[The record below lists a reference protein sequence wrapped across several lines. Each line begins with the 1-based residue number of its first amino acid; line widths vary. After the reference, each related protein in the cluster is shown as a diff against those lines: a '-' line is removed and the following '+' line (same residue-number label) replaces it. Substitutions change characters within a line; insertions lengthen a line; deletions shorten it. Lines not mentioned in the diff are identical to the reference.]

1 VPEGPTIV
9 ILREET
15 VGFEGRVVEEVS
27 GNSRLDLQRMRGE
40 RITALCSWGKHFLIR
55 FPTFAMRVHF
65 MLFGS
70 YRINERREAAP
81 RMSLRFDDGQELN
94 FYACSLRYIEGD
106 LDVVYDWSGDV
117 MADAWD
123 PKKARRKL
131 KARPTLLA
139 ADALLDQTIFAGV
152 GNIIKNEVLHR
163 IRVHP
168 ESQVGALS
176 SRKLGELI
184 TQAREYSF
192 DFLHWKKQ
200 FVLRKHYQVHT
211 KQICPRDGTRLSY
224 RAKLGH
230 FQRRAFFCETCQVFY
245 GERLPPPEP
254 ITRGR
259 KAISKKATKAPAK
272 AVKKAAKKVTKKV
285 AKKTVTKA
293 AKPAAKRTTARRV

>member
-1 VPEGPTIV
+1 MPEGPTIV
-9 ILREET
+9 ILREEAI
-15 VGFEGRVVEEVS
+15 GFEGRVVEEVS

-70 YRINERREAAP
+70 YRINERRDAAP

-192 DFLHWKKQ
+192 DFLHWKSSSSCAS
-200 FVLRKHYQVHT
+200 T
-211 KQICPRDGTRLSY
+211 TRCTPSRSA
-224 RAKLGH
+224 RAT
-230 FQRRAFFCETCQVFY
+230 A
-245 GERLPPPEP
+245 
-254 ITRGR
+254 RGCR
-259 KAISKKATKAPAK
+259 IAPSSAISS
-272 AVKKAAKKVTKKV
+272 AARSSARPVRCFT
-285 AKKTVTKA
+285 ASGCHRRNRSRA
-293 AKPAAKRTTARRV
+293 GGRRFRRRRRKRRRRR